1 MNLSE
6 TESFSFD
13 ILQESICFQHS
24 VFYYILSAFLPAMQT
39 VLENTN
45 FPFLKGK
52 TVQPSTETGTTKS
65 MQDKMLR
72 AQVLLMQVLTT
83 WYSP

>member
-1 MNLSE
+1 
-6 TESFSFD
+6 
-13 ILQESICFQHS
+13 
-24 VFYYILSAFLPAMQT
+24 MQA

-52 TVQPSTETGTTKS
+52 AVQPITETGTTKS
-65 MQDKMLR
+65 MQEKMLR
-72 AQVLLMQVLTT
+72 THVLLMQVLTT